1 MKDRIAIPMDL
12 AKAGKLRKKIGRI
25 LDNLNEDSDSY
36 GKMRMMMDIVS
47 FSMVLMMPG
56 LSEESYTCSMLKLK
70 ILGVTDERIFET
82 LRQRRDFEE
91 ESAMEEAK
99 HIAKIIN
106 NE

>member
-25 LDNLNEDSDSY
+25 LDYLNEDSDSY

-56 LSEESYTCSMLKLK
+56 LSEESYTCSMHKLK
-70 ILGVTDERIFET
+70 ILGITDERIFET
-82 LRQRRDFEE
+82 LRRKVPWKRQNILQ
-91 ESAMEEAK
+91 K
-99 HIAKIIN
+99 
-106 NE
+106 